1 MPGFPVLHHLL
12 ELAQIM
18 SIQLVMDINTS
29 NLGTKTIL
37 TRSTTEMRMRWLNS
51 IIYVADLFKIVL
63 VPKLLVYMYAY
74 LTELICSTRYIL
86 IVLSLYFLHFL
97 A

>member
-18 SIQLVMDINTS
+18 SIQLVMDIYTN

-63 VPKLLVYMYAY
+63 VPKLLVYIYAN
-74 LTELICSTRYIL
+74 LTELRCSTRYIL